1 MKATIMIRTCVL
13 INLRLID
20 IFPNY
25 TFSLTYLLTIFSIVL
40 AMSKSNGMEIE
51 EERDIGSIVQQF
63 ICRLPKKNR
72 DVMVQVRKQ
81 FIDIFRKHG
90 GLHYDT

>member
-1 MKATIMIRTCVL
+1 
-13 INLRLID
+13 
-20 IFPNY
+20 
-25 TFSLTYLLTIFSIVL
+25 
-40 AMSKSNGMEIE
+40 MSKSNGMEIE

-72 DVMVQVRKQ
+72 DAMVQVRKQ

-90 GLHYDT
+90 WLHYDT

>member
-1 MKATIMIRTCVL
+1 
-13 INLRLID
+13 
-20 IFPNY
+20 
-25 TFSLTYLLTIFSIVL
+25 
-40 AMSKSNGMEIE
+40 MSKSNGMEIG

-72 DVMVQVRKQ
+72 DAMVQVRKQ

-90 GLHYDT
+90 WLHYDT